1 MKKTA
6 ICAVLLVLPCC
17 ILAAPPQAPN
27 YEDQDYIDQ
36 DILINEENNSPDE
49 GTF

>member
-17 ILAAPPQAPN
+17 ILAAPPQAP
-27 YEDQDYIDQ
+27 IDQ
-36 DILINEENNSPDE
+36 EILINEDDTPDE
-49 GTF
+49 GTFFALLITK